1 MQNPVQS
8 ANDAQMNQIIASLPP
23 EVRAAIVQAGIKDA
37 KAVLPVP
44 YWSTVRF
51 APTYDVGAG
60 FATIA
65 ALNPRKAFQY
75 AIGAQGPAVAG
86 FAAGYQAQPDDTN
99 LLRPGETL
107 DNADVWIYGL
117 AAELC
122 PNSDAK
128 LAMELWRNAW
138 VELSLN
144 GTTSIRLGTLGMFP
158 SAGGLYGQGLSQA
171 LLPPISDTGGGV
183 DGGPGATVSAM
194 ANGNPMGGNFLRFPQ
209 PFKWCG
215 IGSGGADAQLT
226 VLVNLGQSVSV
237 PIVASRAAGA
247 GVAAWTQPL
256 TANAAPV
263 DIRFRLISVSISQRS
278 VNQ

>member
-1 MQNPVQS
+1 MNPVS
-8 ANDAQMNQIIASLPP
+8 SNTDAQMNAIIAALPP
-23 EVRAAIVQAGIKDA
+23 QVRAAISEAALKDA

-51 APTYDVGAG
+51 APTINAGAN
-60 FATIA
+60 AVIS

-75 AIGAQGPAVAG
+75 SIGGNAAVAG
-86 FAAGYQAQPDDTN
+86 FSTTYSVQPDDTN

-122 PNSDAK
+122 TNSDSK
-128 LAMELWRNAW
+128 LAMEVWRNAW

-158 SAGGLYGQGLSQA
+158 AGAGLYGIGQSQI
-171 LLPPISDTGGGV
+171 LLPPIPTPGGGV
-183 DGGPGATVSAM
+183 DGGAGAAVSAM
-194 ANGNPMGGNFLRFPQ
+194 ANGNPMSGNFYRFPQ

-215 IGSGGADAQLT
+215 VGTGGADAQLT
-226 VLVNLGQSVSV
+226 VLVNLGQDVNV
-237 PIVASRAAGA
+237 PIVASRASDTGIAP
-247 GVAAWTQPL
+247 WTSP
-256 TANAAPV
+256 TTNNAAPV
-263 DIRFRLISVSISQRS
+263 DIRFRLISVSISKRS

>member
-1 MQNPVQS
+1 MDPVEAAKQ
-8 ANDAQMNQIIASLPP
+8 AQMNQIIAALPP
-23 EVRAAIVQAGIKDA
+23 EVRAAIVAAGVQDA

-51 APTYDVGAG
+51 APTITA
-60 FATIA
+60 ATNAFIA
-65 ALNPRKAFQY
+65 AQNPRKAFQY
-75 AIGAQGPAVAG
+75 AIGGQAQVAG
-86 FAAGYQAQPDDTN
+86 FAAAYQPQPDDTN

-128 LAMELWRNAW
+128 IAMEVWRNAW

-158 SAGGLYGQGLSQA
+158 SAGGLYGQGLSQI
-171 LLPPISDTGGGV
+171 LLPPISDTGGGI
-183 DGGPGATVSAM
+183 DGGPGATVTAM

-215 IGSGGADAQLT
+215 IGTGGADAQLT
-226 VLVNLGQSVSV
+226 VLVNLGQDVNI

-247 GVAAWTQPL
+247 GVAAWTSP
-256 TANAAPV
+256 TTDNVAPV
-263 DIRFRLISVSISQRS
+263 DIRFRLISVSISKRS